1 MFLMHIDN
9 NNKYYV
15 PKKLVCLNTNVT
27 NAHHVVLWQFFAR
40 SFVGKILSYNT
51 IEDRCCR

>member
-1 MFLMHIDN
+1 MHIDN

-40 SFVGKILSYNT
+40 SFVGKNLSYNT
-51 IEDRCCR
+51 IADRCCR